1 MSIQD
6 RVSADAPPILRLG
19 DLPEI
24 ERRVI
29 RLLRL
34 WRDGPAGRT
43 EARILAGDAACLWLD
58 GLLRLLAAPAAR
70 PLHVSA
76 PAFSSVLGDEAVFAR
91 AVSSALEGPPQ
102 EAALTCALLAPA
114 ATAQGA
120 ARLAG
125 ELGRA
130 LLAAPGMAIPPRTYL
145 IAGRP
150 VTPRGVGAR

>member
-1 MSIQD
+1 MSIQG

-34 WRDGPAGRT
+34 WRDGPADRT
-43 EARILAGDAACLWLD
+43 EARILAGEAACLWLD

-70 PLHVSA
+70 PLHVAA
-76 PAFSSVLGDEAVFAR
+76 PGYSSVLGDEAVFAR
-91 AVSSALEGPPQ
+91 AVSIALEGPFQ
-102 EAALTCALLAPA
+102 EAALACALLAPA

-130 LLAAPGMAIPPRTYL
+130 LRAAPRRAIPVRTYL

-150 VTPRGVGAR
+150 VTPRGAGAR

>member
-1 MSIQD
+1 MSIQG
-6 RVSADAPPILRLG
+6 RVSADASPILRLC
-19 DLPEI
+19 DLPKI

-43 EARILAGDAACLWLD
+43 EAQILAGDAACLWLD
-58 GLLRLLAAPAAR
+58 GLLRLLAASAAR
-70 PLHVSA
+70 PLQVAA
-76 PAFSSVLGDEAVFAR
+76 PGFSSVPGDEAVFAR

-125 ELGRA
+125 ELGHA
-130 LLAAPGMAIPPRTYL
+130 LMAAPGMAIPARTYL

-150 VTPRGVGAR
+150 VTPRGAGAR

>member
-1 MSIQD
+1 MSIQG
-6 RVSADAPPILRLG
+6 RVSADASAILRLC

-34 WRDGPAGRT
+34 WRDGPAGQT

-70 PLHVSA
+70 PLHVAA
-76 PAFSSVLGDEAVFAR
+76 PGFPGVLGDEAVFAR
-91 AVSSALEGPPQ
+91 AISIALEGPSQ

-120 ARLAG
+120 ARLAE

-130 LLAAPGMAIPPRTYL
+130 LMAAPGMAIPARTYL

-150 VTPRGVGAR
+150 VTPRGAGAR

>member
-1 MSIQD
+1 MSIQGL
-6 RVSADAPPILRLG
+6 VSADAPPILRLG

-34 WRDGPAGRT
+34 WRDGPAGQT
-43 EARILAGDAACLWLD
+43 EARILAGDAACLWLE

-70 PLHVSA
+70 PLHVAA
-76 PAFSSVLGDEAVFAR
+76 PGFSNVLGDEAVFAR
-91 AVSSALEGPPQ
+91 AVSIALEGPFQ
-102 EAALTCALLAPA
+102 EAALACALLAPA

-130 LLAAPGMAIPPRTYL
+130 LRAAPRRAIPVRTYL

-150 VTPRGVGAR
+150 VTPRGAGAR